1 MKPKLYI
8 VSTPIGNY
16 EDITLR
22 ALKILRGC
30 DFIICEEYREANRL
44 LSEYDIKKELY
55 SLNEHN
61 EEENSYT
68 LLEKIRQAESVAL
81 ISDCGT
87 PLFSDPGTLLVQ
99 LAIKNGIEVIPVPG
113 SNSLMAALVGSGFDF
128 KKFYYAGWISPKK
141 DLRRRDL
148 MRLKEIKELI
158 VLMETPYRLVKI
170 LEDVTMHF
178 GSSKQVVLAYNLTQK
193 DEEFIRG
200 TAGEALNVAKSRNLK
215 GEFVLIIDNRR

>member
-22 ALKILRGC
+22 ALRILREC
-30 DFIICEEYREANRL
+30 NFIICEEYKEARRL
-44 LSEYDIKKELY
+44 LSHYDIQKDLY
-55 SLNEHN
+55 ALNEHN
-61 EEENSYT
+61 ENETSYE
-68 LLEKIRQAESVAL
+68 LIEKIRNSKSAAL

-99 LAIKNGIEVIPVPG
+99 LAVKRGIEVIPVPG
-113 SNSLMAALVGSGFDF
+113 SSSLMAALAGAGLELKS
-128 KKFYYAGWISPKK
+128 FYYAGWISPKK

-158 VLMETPYRLVKI
+158 VLMETPYRLIKI
-170 LEDVTMHF
+170 LEDITRHF
-178 GSSKQVVLAYNLTQK
+178 GNSKPVVLAYNLTQK

-200 TAGEALNVAKSRNLK
+200 SAEEALNVARSRNLK
-215 GEFVLIIDNRR
+215 GEFVLIVDNRR